1 MNTVSQLLV
10 SRGALISTAVALALG
25 IGLGIGGYALL
36 KEKESTTPVTAAV
49 AIDRLAVVNG
59 KTIPLSAG
67 DVLLKYMKDR
77 GQPDTPELR
86 ALVRKQVIDQEILVQ
101 EAEKHNLM
109 QSAEFK
115 SQLEFS
121 RRSLIGQV
129 LLQDFIKKN
138 PPDDMEIKAEY
149 DRQRAQVGD
158 REYHVRHILLG
169 TEDEARDVI
178 VKLNGGAKFDK
189 LAKVS
194 RDEASA
200 ARGGDIGWV
209 SSSSLVSPVS
219 AALVKMQQGQITE
232 TPVKTEQGYHVIKL
246 EGSRSTEFLP
256 FDQVKGKIAETLAQR
271 KVAAFAEELRKK
283 AQVQ

>member
-36 KEKESTTPVTAAV
+36 KQKESTTPVTAAV

-256 FDQVKGKIAETLAQR
+256 FDQVKGKIAETLA
-271 KVAAFAEELRKK
+271 
-283 AQVQ
+283 